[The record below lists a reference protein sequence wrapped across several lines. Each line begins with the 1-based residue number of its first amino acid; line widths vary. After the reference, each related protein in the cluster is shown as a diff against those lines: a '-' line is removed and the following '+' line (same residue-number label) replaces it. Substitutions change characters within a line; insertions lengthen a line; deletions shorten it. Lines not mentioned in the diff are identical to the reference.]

1 VKINFN
7 NRISNLLREYNR
19 GVLNMQTQNQHG
31 GTDDPGEDTYT
42 GSVDDTE
49 SAEPSEEGEEGPESE
64 KQRDVE
70 SLKALRSNPDR
81 RHAIDNY
88 GSVKKYQKMLSR
100 KIHKLEHK
108 DRNEEDA
115 ESWVDPAH
123 KGDCT
128 PMSKASCTPRRK
140 AFARRAKAGDFKK
153 K

>member
-1 VKINFN
+1 MKINFN
-7 NRISNLLREYNR
+7 NRINNLLREYNR

-31 GTDDPGEDTYT
+31 DTDDPEEDTYT

-100 KIHKLEHK
+100 KIHKMEH
-108 DRNEEDA
+108 A
-115 ESWVDPAH
+115 E
-123 KGDCT
+123 
-128 PMSKASCTPRRK
+128 
-140 AFARRAKAGDFKK
+140 
-153 K
+153 